1 MAVWFM
7 RGLRCLFWEESTWFA
22 SKSPPTPDERKY
34 QQMIVETTC
43 CACANLR
50 LR

>member
-7 RGLRCLFWEESTWFA
+7 RWLQCLPCEEFICFTP
-22 SKSPPTPDERKY
+22 KSPPTPEEWEH

-43 CACANLR
+43 CACENVR
-50 LR
+50 KC